1 MATAASCHRDVSP
14 DRRRP
19 SLPNHA
25 LTPTA
30 AAIST
35 AEGPNPATSA
45 SEDPNRATFAWADST
60 PEPGAAEP
68 AGGPAAGPLLRNLP
82 LRVLIPR
89 PSNDRHTWNDG
100 RHRSNRRDHGRGVRH
115 GYDGRWNGSS
125 GRRGRRGRNGRRS
138 RGCWSRNGGDGNGG
152 GGGRRGGWSFD
163 VHRARRR
170 LRLRCLLDNRDRSWD
185 GLLRRGR
192 WSGHG
197 GRRDGRLCGDDDGFT
212 RGRSLIDRRTDAHRQ
227 GNHERAHSDDE
238 DSRHRA
244 TDQKRLSRWP
254 AGRSNYRHGRCGVG
268 EQVLVVRVD
277 LAVGQRV

>member
-1 MATAASCHRDVSP
+1 MATAASCRRDVSP

-60 PEPGAAEP
+60 REPGAAEP
-68 AGGPAAGPLLRNLP
+68 AGDLLRNRLLRNRLGGLLP
-82 LRVLIPR
+82 RSLLLRVLIPR

-125 GRRGRRGRNGRRS
+125 GRRDRRGRNGA
-138 RGCWSRNGGDGNGG
+138 DGNGG
-152 GGGRRGGWSFD
+152 GGGRRGGGSFD

-170 LRLRCLLDNRDRSWD
+170 LRSWCLLDDGDRSWD
-185 GLLRRGR
+185 GLRRRGR
-192 WSGHG
+192 WSRHG
-197 GRRDGRLCGDDDGFT
+197 GRRDGRLRGDDDGFT

-227 GNHERAHSDDE
+227 GDHERAHSDDE
-238 DSRHRA
+238 DSCHRA
-244 TDQKRLSRWP
+244 TDQKRLSRRP
-254 AGRSNYRHGRCGVG
+254 AGRSNHRHGRCGIG
-268 EQVLVVRVD
+268 EQLLVVRVD
-277 LAVGQRV
+277 LAVGQGV